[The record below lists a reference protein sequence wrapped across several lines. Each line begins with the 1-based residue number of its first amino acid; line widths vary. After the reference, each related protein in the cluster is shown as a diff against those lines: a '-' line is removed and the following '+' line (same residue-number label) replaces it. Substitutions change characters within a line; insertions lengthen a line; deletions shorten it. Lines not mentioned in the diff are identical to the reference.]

1 MKFYFKILLTYI
13 RNIVYYVYMTMIRK
27 AILKR
32 MDELKMNPNQ
42 LSEQLKGSIPRMTIY
57 DFLSGKA
64 DARTEVAAEIMKA
77 LGLEIVPK
85 KRQKR

>member
-1 MKFYFKILLTYI
+1 MRYFAYTLC
-13 RNIVYYVYMTMIRK
+13 MTMIRK

-32 MDELKMNPNQ
+32 MDELKVNPNQ
-42 LSEQLKGSIPRMTIY
+42 LSEMLKGRVPRMTIY
-57 DFLSGKA
+57 DFLTKKT

-85 KRQKR
+85 QGKKKAR